1 MLQFHWA
8 LRRRVRDRE
17 ARRNSRLVGFRRVN
31 YRAWWRRIARK
42 KYNTPDR
49 GSTRW
54 FFRRSALGRTIRGE
68 ARPGVLYMYYMCD
81 IYWRAAAARGSE
93 AAEPSGT
100 PTAFLRP
107 RSGSERCRCLV
118 PSARSFANLT
128 LGPPR
133 CPPAEVPNLHSFFM
147 PALGIICVPFLFF
160 YFSFFF
166 FSTNALAE
174 KAPGIPRDRATSFQS
189 RCSFYFCLDFFF
201 CFFFLFQSSSACWS
215 NQQCWRCELA

>member
-166 FSTNALAE
+166 FSPPMPLPKKRQEFLEIAPLRSSLVALF
-174 KAPGIPRDRATSFQS
+174 IFVWIFFSV
-189 RCSFYFCLDFFF
+189 FFF
-201 CFFFLFQSSSACWS
+201 CFSLLLPVEAISSVGDV
-215 NQQCWRCELA
+215 N